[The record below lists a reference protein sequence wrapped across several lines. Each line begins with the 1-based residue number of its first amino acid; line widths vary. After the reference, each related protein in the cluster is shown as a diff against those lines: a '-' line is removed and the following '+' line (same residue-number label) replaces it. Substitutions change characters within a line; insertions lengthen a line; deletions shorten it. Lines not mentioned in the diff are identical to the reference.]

1 MGIDQFKTTQNGGNV
16 CNLKVVHNHQLT
28 WINLLWSTT
37 MYASTK
43 LSAKIVPWDKI
54 PSLFED
60 LGNIH
65 HSIATK
71 LTTGD
76 AGSLIRKEEI
86 GGETE
91 E

>member
-1 MGIDQFKTTQNGGNV
+1 MRQQSS
-16 CNLKVVHNHQLT
+16 LQ
-28 WINLLWSTT
+28 
-37 MYASTK
+37 
-43 LSAKIVPWDKI
+43 IVPWDKN

-60 LGNIH
+60 LGNKH
-65 HSIATK
+65 HNIATK

>member
-1 MGIDQFKTTQNGGNV
+1 MRQQRS
-16 CNLKVVHNHQLT
+16 LQ
-28 WINLLWSTT
+28 
-37 MYASTK
+37 
-43 LSAKIVPWDKI
+43 IVPWDKI

-65 HSIATK
+65 HNIATK